1 MIEDNQQMV
10 ACILTREWRE
20 KKMLLNLDLAR
31 DDNHLLVIFNHP
43 ARN

>member
-31 DDNHLLVIFNHP
+31 DDNHNENTIRSLTD
-43 ARN
+43 